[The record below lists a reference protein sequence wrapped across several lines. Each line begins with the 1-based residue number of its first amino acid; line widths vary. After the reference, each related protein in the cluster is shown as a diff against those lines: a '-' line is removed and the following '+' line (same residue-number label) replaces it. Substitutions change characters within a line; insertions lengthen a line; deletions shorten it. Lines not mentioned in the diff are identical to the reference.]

1 MKIIVKKERVQVGD
15 RVAISFQ
22 RTLRIPED
30 DQSYP
35 LPPSLG
41 PFTIHKVKD
50 YSERVPRLWLE
61 RGGCFIAMYQREAL
75 WIGFDGADWKPNAVK
90 VAVGGINAVSGTI
103 WKDGLH
109 NDPQD
114 YVICPDQ
121 PWLDG
126 INAGDGFIRQ
136 FVAMP
141 LGAGF
146 TVEGQLTNKEEFGG
160 IQFVIYEPKVGI
172 FPDAPPPM
180 PKVPPAIYSEASSS
194 GSEMG
199 IGAGGK
205 ITQKIYP
212 GEYGI
217 ETWDQN
223 NPASLFVHILN
234 SEQYREITGLDLP
247 LTPVRVETYVKHDLP
262 WFDLYDE
269 AKADLP
275 SPSVL
280 KKVRT
285 IEQLEGEGL
294 NRRLVGKKPVDVE
307 KLPTKKLRPRSEG

>member
-1 MKIIVKKERVQVGD
+1 MHVGN
-15 RVAISFQ
+15 RLSISFQ

-30 DQSYP
+30 GQSYP

-50 YSERVPRLWLE
+50 YSERVPRSWRE

-75 WIGFDGADWKPNAVK
+75 WIGFDGADWKPNAIK
-90 VAVGGINAVSGTI
+90 LAVGGINAISGTI
-103 WKDGLH
+103 WENGLH
-109 NDPQD
+109 DDPQD

-146 TVEGQLTNKEEFGG
+146 TIEAQVTKKEEFGG
-160 IQFVIYEPKVGI
+160 IQLAVYEPKDGI
-172 FPDAPPPM
+172 FPDAPPPL
-180 PKVPPAIYSEASSS
+180 PKAPSAIYSEAPLS

-212 GEYGI
+212 DEYGI
-217 ETWDQN
+217 ETWDQGN
-223 NPASLFVHILN
+223 HASLFVHILN
-234 SEQYREITGLDLP
+234 SEQYREITGHDLP
-247 LTPVRVETYVKHDLP
+247 PTPVSVETYVKHGLP
-262 WFDLYDE
+262 WFSLYDE

-275 SPSVL
+275 SPSIL
-280 KKVRT
+280 KNVST

-294 NRRLVGKKPVDVE
+294 NHRLSGNKPMAVK
-307 KLPTKKLRPRSEG
+307 KLPLKKLHPRGVG